1 MDYTKKIIHILHKN
15 RGLDFSG
22 YRNSL
27 LNRRIQK
34 RVIATNSADVK
45 EYLEYLEL
53 NDIEVDKLI
62 DLFTINVSR
71 FFRDTLDFEYLS
83 DYSLPTLFTDKIK
96 AGDNSL
102 RVWSAGCS
110 TGEEPYSIAI
120 LIKEIIEKENLDFK
134 TTIFATDI
142 DKNALGSA
150 KQAFY
155 SFDSI
160 KNVKYRLLKKYFLS
174 QGSGYKLK
182 SELAEMVTFSEYDI
196 LDKKSFVPPVSVY
209 GSFDLVLCRNLLIY
223 FNYEYQARIFD
234 KLYRSLNKNGYLF
247 LGEAEIP
254 IEKFKNR
261 LTRETNFCKIY
272 RKS

>member
-1 MDYTKKIIHILHKN
+1 MDDTKKIIHFLYKK

-22 YRNSL
+22 YRISL
-27 LNRRIQK
+27 LNRRLQK
-34 RVIATNSADVK
+34 RVIATNSADIK
-45 EYLEYLEL
+45 EYLNYLEL
-53 NDIEVDKLI
+53 KDSELDKLI

-83 DYSLPTLFTDKIK
+83 DYSLPTLITDKIRS
-96 AGDNSL
+96 GDNSL

-120 LIKEIIEKENLDFK
+120 LIKEIIEKENPEFK
-134 TTIFATDI
+134 TTIIATDI
-142 DKNALGSA
+142 DINALGLA

-160 KNVKYRLLKKYFLS
+160 KNVKYRLIKRYFS
-174 QGSGYKLK
+174 PQDSGYKLK
-182 SELAEMVTFSEYDI
+182 SEITGMVTFSEYDI
-196 LDKKSFVPPVSVY
+196 LDKKSFVPPVTVY
-209 GSFDLVLCRNLLIY
+209 GDFDLVICRNLLIY
-223 FNYEYQARIFD
+223 FKPEYQDRIFD
-234 KLYRSLNKNGYLF
+234 KLYRSLKKNGCLF

-254 IEKFKNR
+254 VGKFKNR
-261 LTRETNFCKIY
+261 LTRETKFCKIY